1 MKTRLY
7 KIFRLALLVG
17 ILLCAGHFR
26 SAAQQYPVK
35 VQVQLMQPVSPQLTN
50 LYSGTQARMRV
61 TLLNTDLLK
70 PTLSVR
76 LRMTI
81 KGGNVVLRNRD
92 YGNYPTLQLD
102 AGIPLQLSLDDL
114 APYFQPANLDASGMS
129 PAQLIQNAHLP
140 DGYYTVCVEVI
151 EVNSGQ
157 IISNSANGCSPPAWI
172 STSQPPLLNLPMKG
186 YGIAFREPLNI
197 TFNWTPRHMS
207 SANAA
212 FQTEYEFTLSEL
224 WDTLIAPEAAFLNT
238 PPLYQTTVSTTTML
252 YGRAQPPLI
261 PGKRYA
267 WRVKA
272 QAKVGIDDYDVFL
285 NNGYSEIFWF
295 VLQEDCQPPQQ
306 VLATVEKNVV
316 TVTWLPQPKMSEYIV
331 EYREANKE
339 GAEWFNVKTTDDHV
353 AIYDAV
359 PGRSYEYRVGGYCIA
374 ETQTMGDLHGFKM
387 PAKDSAVNKN
397 CGLLPDIKLANQTP
411 IATLKNGDQ
420 IMAGDFPVRLMEVEG
435 SGTFKGIGYVM
446 VPFLSDAKVKVKFEN
461 IKVNTS
467 RQLMSGVIQTTF
479 DSTEAQVANVK
490 DVIKAVTDF
499 GSVIND
505 LAHLTIDADYIIVKD
520 MADSIRKMAEAELP
534 QELKDRAIMA
544 ADKLEDSKKA
554 YDEAKA
560 AYDNA
565 TTPEE
570 KAAAKEEMEKAK
582 QEFEDAKKEVAA
594 IEKEKKDLVDAVTD
608 LLIKAVRKLKKEYT
622 NERKQQAVDKL
633 NKTVNDLE
641 ENIKAAEKLLTSGS
655 VGARTGDAVANM
667 RSMSVVISI
676 DSVDVAG
683 SEGAAFYKMSAEFK
697 DAEFERNKITAVE
710 ILDRDISNREYYY
723 AVLEVFKVNGKN
735 IVDYINEERKN
746 GKKDEEIVDGLKVK
760 VEELIIG
767 LLLKR

>member
-1 MKTRLY
+1 MKIRLY
-7 KIFRLALLVG
+7 KIFRLALLAG
-17 ILLCAGHFR
+17 IMLCAGHFR
-26 SAAQQYPVK
+26 SAAQQYPVR

-50 LYSGTQARMRV
+50 LYSGTQARMIV
-61 TLLNTDLLK
+61 TLLNSDLQK
-70 PTLSVR
+70 PSLSVR

-92 YGNYPTLQLD
+92 YGYYPTLQLD
-102 AGIPLQLSLDDL
+102 AGIPLRLSLDDL
-114 APYFQPANLDASGMS
+114 APYFQAGNLDASGIA

-140 DGYYTVCVEVI
+140 DGYYTICVEVI

-157 IISNSANGCSPPAWI
+157 VISNSSTGCSPPAWI

-186 YGIAFREPLNI
+186 YGVAFRDPLNI
-197 TFNWTPRHMS
+197 TFNWTPRHMN

-238 PPLYQTTVSTTTML
+238 PPLYQTVVSTTTML
-252 YGRAQPPLI
+252 YGPAQPPLI

-272 QAKVGIDDYDVFL
+272 KAKVGIDEYDVFL

-306 VLATVEKNVV
+306 VLATVEKNIA
-316 TVTWLPQPKMSEYIV
+316 TITWLPQPKMSEYIV

-359 PGRSYEYRVGGYCIA
+359 PGRSYEYRVGGYCVA

-387 PAKDSAVNKN
+387 PAKDSTVNKS

-411 IATLKNGDQ
+411 ITALKNGDQ
-420 IMAGDFPVRLMEVEG
+420 IMAGDFPVRLMTVAG
-435 SGTFKGIGYVM
+435 NGTFKGTGYVM
-446 VPFLSDAKVKVKFEN
+446 VPFLSDAK
-461 IKVNTS
+461 IKVRFDNIQVNTN
-467 RQLMSGVIQTTF
+467 RQLMGGMIQTTF
-479 DSTEAQVANVK
+479 DSTESQVANVR
-490 DVIKAVTDF
+490 DVVKAVTDF

-505 LAHLTIDADYIIVKD
+505 LAHLTIDVDYLIVKD
-520 MADSIRKMAEAELP
+520 MADSIRKIAEAELP
-534 QELKDRAIMA
+534 QELKDRAINA
-544 ADKLEDSKKA
+544 ADKLEDAKKQ

-560 AYDNA
+560 AYDSAA
-565 TTPEE
+565 TSEE
-570 KAAAKEEMEKAK
+570 KAAAKEKMDSAK
-582 QEFEDAKKEVAA
+582 QEFEDAKKEVEA
-594 IEKEKKDLVDAVTD
+594 IEKEKKALVDAVTD

-622 NERKQQAVDKL
+622 NERKKQATDKL
-633 NKTVNDLE
+633 SKSGNDLE
-641 ENIKAAEKLLTSGS
+641 ENIRAAEKLLVNGIADVSENGT
-655 VGARTGDAVANM
+655 

-676 DSVDVAG
+676 DSADVAG
-683 SEGAAFYKMSAEFK
+683 MEDAEFYKMSAAFK
-697 DAEFERNKITAVE
+697 EAEFERNKITAVD
-710 ILDRDISNREYYY
+710 ILDRDISNREYYD
-723 AVLEVFKVNGKN
+723 AVLRVFKVNGKN
-735 IVDYINEERKN
+735 IVDFINEE
-746 GKKDEEIVDGLKVK
+746 KKSGRTEDEIVDGLKVK
-760 VEELIIG
+760 MEELIIG